1 MDSRGLGGHT
11 VHRYD
16 QELEALRA
24 RLLQLG
30 GLVEQQLADALSAV
44 EEQDGE
50 RAARVVSGDEQ
61 VDAVPSGRHS
71 VFVEQLE
78 QVGPD
83 GEDVE
88 WVHGAILPNRLEVE
102 IDGACASL
110 LARRA
115 PVAADLRLVIG
126 MIKTVNDLER
136 IGDEAV
142 RIARMAMNMSARSG
156 NARSGDLRHL
166 GPRVQDMLRAALD
179 AFARTD
185 PEAAVRVVE
194 ADRDVDREY
203 ESLSREMITFMMEDS
218 RLIPRGLDLQFAAR
232 ALERIGD
239 RSCNIGE
246 YVIYIVK
253 GADVRHS
260 PLEEKRST
268 AHEQ

>member
-50 RAARVVSGDEQ
+50 RAARVVTGDEQ
-61 VDAVPSGRHS
+61 V
-71 VFVEQLE
+71 
-78 QVGPD
+78 
-83 GEDVE
+83 
-88 WVHGAILPNRLEVE
+88 NRLEVE

-115 PVAADLRLVIG
+115 PMAADLRLVIG

-260 PLEEKRST
+260 PLEQKRST

>member
-61 VDAVPSGRHS
+61 V
-71 VFVEQLE
+71 
-78 QVGPD
+78 
-83 GEDVE
+83 
-88 WVHGAILPNRLEVE
+88 NRLEIE

-166 GPRVQDMLRAALD
+166 GPRVQDMLRGALD

>member
-24 RLLQLG
+24 RVLQLG

-61 VDAVPSGRHS
+61 V
-71 VFVEQLE
+71 
-78 QVGPD
+78 
-83 GEDVE
+83 
-88 WVHGAILPNRLEVE
+88 NRLEVE

>member
-50 RAARVVSGDEQ
+50 RAARVVTGDEQ
-61 VDAVPSGRHS
+61 V
-71 VFVEQLE
+71 
-78 QVGPD
+78 
-83 GEDVE
+83 
-88 WVHGAILPNRLEVE
+88 NRLEVE

-115 PVAADLRLVIG
+115 PMAADLRLVIG

-142 RIARMAMNMSARSG
+142 RIARMAMNMSAHSG
-156 NARSGDLRHL
+156 SARSGDLRHL

-260 PLEEKRST
+260 PLEQKRST

>member
-61 VDAVPSGRHS
+61 V
-71 VFVEQLE
+71 
-78 QVGPD
+78 
-83 GEDVE
+83 
-88 WVHGAILPNRLEVE
+88 NRLEVE

-260 PLEEKRST
+260 PLEQKRST

>member
-1 MDSRGLGGHT
+1 MDSRGLGEHT

-16 QELEALRA
+16 EELEALRA
-24 RLLQLG
+24 QVLQLG

-44 EEQDGE
+44 EAQDGE
-50 RAARVVSGDEQ
+50 LASRVVTGDQ
-61 VDAVPSGRHS
+61 KVNT
-71 VFVEQLE
+71 LE
-78 QVGPD
+78 
-83 GEDVE
+83 
-88 WVHGAILPNRLEVE
+88 LE
-102 IDGACASL
+102 IDRACALL

-126 MIKTVNDLER
+126 VIKTVNDLER
-136 IGDEAV
+136 IGDEAA
-142 RIARMAMNMSARSG
+142 RIARMAMNMSARTG

-166 GPRVQDMLRAALD
+166 GPRVQDMLRTALD

-185 PEAAVRVVE
+185 PQAAVKVVE

-239 RSCNIGE
+239 RSCNICE

-260 PLEEKRST
+260 SLEAKRST
-268 AHEQ
+268 AQD

>member
-24 RLLQLG
+24 RVLQLG

-50 RAARVVSGDEQ
+50 RAARVVTGDEQ
-61 VDAVPSGRHS
+61 V
-71 VFVEQLE
+71 
-78 QVGPD
+78 
-83 GEDVE
+83 
-88 WVHGAILPNRLEVE
+88 NRLEIE
-102 IDGACASL
+102 LDGACASL

>member
-61 VDAVPSGRHS
+61 V
-71 VFVEQLE
+71 
-78 QVGPD
+78 
-83 GEDVE
+83 
-88 WVHGAILPNRLEVE
+88 NRLEVE